1 MSDELDVK
9 YHLDQLNKTDNEIS
23 KRLMK
28 TESALKCI
36 FEAVSR
42 MNEVGTNQAI
52 QKKLNEAFEFLK

>member
-1 MSDELDVK
+1 MSDDFDIK
-9 YHLDQLNKTDNEIS
+9 YHVEQLNKTDNEIS

-28 TESALKCI
+28 AESALRAL

-42 MNEVGTNQAI
+42 MSEASNPAI

>member
-9 YHLDQLNKTDNEIS
+9 YHIEQLNKTDNEIS

-28 TESALKCI
+28 TDGALRAL

-42 MNEVGTNQAI
+42 MSEAQNPAI
-52 QKKLNEAFEFLK
+52 QKKLNEAFELLK

>member
-1 MSDELDVK
+1 MSEEFDVK
-9 YHLDQLNKTDNEIS
+9 YHIEQLNKTDNEIS

-28 TESALKCI
+28 TESALKAI

-42 MNEVGTNQAI
+42 MNEATNPAI